1 MSSKTEHLW
10 IKVLYYSVMT
20 GLGALILIAL
30 YHLLGLLLGGFFL
43 AFLARPMVD
52 KLERRGYSRV
62 LSASVFFV
70 ILFTVF
76 AISILLIVPS
86 LEHQYQEFTSNQDQ
100 YIEQI
105 QYQINQC
112 RNWALTFVSQDKVN
126 HYEPIITNKLNE
138 LSHDSQQL
146 LLIIIQVF
154 LKKLGTLIFIPVVA
168 FFFLIQGSEIFKNII
183 KFVPNRYFEMSLMMV
198 HHVNQA
204 ISGYLRGQFFNCL
217 YIGGLASIGLS
228 IIQVPGAIAIG
239 LFAGLANAIP
249 YLGPLVG
256 ALPAIVLLLIDPS
269 ASSPW
274 WHVLV
279 VFGIVNLLDN
289 VLVYPM
295 TVGKSLQLHPLVAIL
310 GILFGGAFGGV
321 LGMIIAVPMISIFS
335 KIFKVFHTTLRFY
348 RII

>member
-10 IKVLYYSVMT
+10 IKALYYLVIA

-30 YHLLGLLLGGFFL
+30 YHLIGLLLGGFFL

-62 LSASVFFV
+62 LSTSVFFLL
-70 ILFTVF
+70 LFTLV
-76 AISILLIVPS
+76 ALSILLIVPT
-86 LEHQYQEFTSNQDQ
+86 LENQYQEFSSHQDQ
-100 YIEQI
+100 YLQQI
-105 QYQINQC
+105 QYQLDQC
-112 RNWALTFVSQDKVN
+112 RRWALTFLSQEQVN
-126 HYEPIITNKLNE
+126 HYEPILISKLNE
-138 LSHDSQQL
+138 LSHDSQQFIL
-146 LLIIIQVF
+146 LVIQAF

-168 FFFLIQGSEIFKNII
+168 FFFLIQGSEIFKNVI

-228 IIQVPGAIAIG
+228 VIQVPGAIAIG

-256 ALPAIVLLLIDPS
+256 ALPAVILLLIDPS

-279 VFGIVNLLDN
+279 VFGVINLLDN
-289 VLVYPM
+289 ILVYPM
-295 TVGKSLQLHPLVAIL
+295 TVGKSLQLHPLIAIL

-335 KIFKVFHTTLRFY
+335 KIFKVFHTTLHFY